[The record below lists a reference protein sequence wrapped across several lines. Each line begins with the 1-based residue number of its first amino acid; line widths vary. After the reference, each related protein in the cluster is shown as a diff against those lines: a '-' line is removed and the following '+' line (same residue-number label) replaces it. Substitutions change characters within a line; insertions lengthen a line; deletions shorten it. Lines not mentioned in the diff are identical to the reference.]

1 MRHEIRKTAMKKSPS
16 KRTPRTTRS
25 VARSSLIAPLTPVPL
40 VLGGMISTLEGLVGL
55 FERPID
61 AEISR
66 LVKLTTALRDAAC
79 GAAPKKR
86 RK

>member
-1 MRHEIRKTAMKKSPS
+1 MKKSPS

-55 FERPID
+55 FERPIN
-61 AEISR
+61 AEISQ
-66 LVKLTTALRDAAC
+66 LIKLTTALRNEAC
-79 GAAPKKR
+79 GGARPTKKR
-86 RK
+86 K